1 MCFISIATA
10 LGTSIA
16 TALGLSVGTAAA
28 AGTAAGTV
36 AGTAIGTAASAAT
49 AAGVSASAASTAAL
63 VGSIAPG
70 AASVALSTNV
80 AATLGIATATNIGYA
95 AAVGAATS
103 TAATAAAG
111 AAISTGAATVIGLGA
126 MGAGVL
132 AIGGGIAGGVTGI
145 VTATQQAEQQEA
157 MAEYQ
162 ADMELRNARIAAI
175 RAEKIDME
183 ADQKR
188 AALVR
193 ESQQTLGTARTG
205 YAASGV
211 VLGSGVTLDYEADVA
226 DVLDLDMRNLNY
238 DVKSQQWQQRVQ
250 ATNAG
255 NQSLLYKAQAKG
267 YRDSQTGHILGGVFK
282 TTSSTLGTAL
292 GVGSAIKSFT

>member
-1 MCFISIATA
+1 MCIISIATA
-10 LGTSIA
+10 IGTSIA
-16 TALGLSVGTAAA
+16 TALGLSVGTA
-28 AGTAAGTV
+28 TA

-49 AAGVSASAASTAAL
+49 AAGVSASAASAAAL
-63 VGSIAPG
+63 VGSIAPS
-70 AASVALSTNV
+70 AASVALSTNI

-103 TAATAAAG
+103 TAITTTAAG
-111 AAISTGAATVIGLGA
+111 AAISTTAATAIGLGV
-126 MGAGVL
+126 MGAGAL
-132 AIGGGIAGGVTGI
+132 AIGGSIAGGVTSI

-255 NQSLLYKAQAKG
+255 NQSLLYRAQAKG
-267 YRDSQTGHILGGVFK
+267 YRDSQTGNILGGVFK